1 MDILPKSSIFFFFF
15 SKAFFSKSTIFFFLV
30 HFLILLQNKNQNFS
44 KYYQNT
50 EKSTEGKLVVHLV
63 STTKYA
69 SSVGFI
75 WAVPL
80 LFRGGKVV
88 ALLLIATLLSF
99 IKFSS
104 I

>member
-1 MDILPKSSIFFFFF
+1 M
-15 SKAFFSKSTIFFFLV
+15 
-30 HFLILLQNKNQNFS
+30 
-44 KYYQNT
+44 
-50 EKSTEGKLVVHLV
+50 EGRFVVHLA

>member
-1 MDILPKSSIFFFFF
+1 MDILPKSTIF
-15 SKAFFSKSTIFFFLV
+15 FFFLV

-88 ALLLIATLLSF
+88 ALLLIATPLQNFS
-99 IKFSS
+99 KFSS
-104 I
+104 V